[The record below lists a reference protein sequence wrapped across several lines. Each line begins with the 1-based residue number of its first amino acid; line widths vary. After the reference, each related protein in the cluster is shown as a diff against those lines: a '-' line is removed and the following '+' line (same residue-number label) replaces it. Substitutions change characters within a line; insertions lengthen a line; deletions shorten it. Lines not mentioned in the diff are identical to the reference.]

1 VFQDLQVAV
10 AEVLD
15 LQVEAVLGHQVE
27 AVLDHQEEEA
37 DNFIKTLK
45 IYLI

>member
-1 VFQDLQVAV
+1 MFQDLLAV

>member
-1 VFQDLQVAV
+1 VFQDLLAV

>member
-1 VFQDLQVAV
+1 MFQDLQAV

-15 LQVEAVLGHQVE
+15 HQVEAVLGHQVE

>member
-1 VFQDLQVAV
+1 MFQDLQVAV

>member
-1 VFQDLQVAV
+1 MFQDLQAV